1 MPIRYTPNATV
12 KASITTRPITV
23 APHPASYGSPQYI
36 IGVYLGFGMEFTM
49 SDQAFDLISVGG
61 GSGGLACAQRAAEYG
76 ATAAVI
82 EPHRLGGTC
91 VNVGCVPKKVMWNAA
106 GVALSLSDA
115 NDYGFD
121 VAPGDNDWALLKAKR
136 DAYVLRLNGIYE
148 RNLQAK
154 GVAYVRGA
162 ARFLDQRTLEVNGQR
177 MSAQHIVIA
186 TGGKPWVPNLPG
198 VELGITS
205 DGFFELAARPQRVA
219 VIGSGYIACELAS
232 AFREL
237 GCQVEQFIRKER
249 LLRNFDAMLGKSL
262 MREVRAQGITIHEQV
277 VPAAVRAESG
287 RKTLVAEDGRNF
299 GGFDCLLWAVGREAN
314 VAALDLGKA
323 GVAVDDNNY
332 VITDAFQ
339 NTNAQRGYAIGDV
352 TGRAALTPVAIAAG
366 RRLSDRL
373 FGADRTRHLEYST
386 IPTVVFTHPPIG
398 TVGASEA
405 EARAQF
411 GDAVKVYVADFTPMY
426 HALTTRKSHTDMKL
440 VCVGPEQKIVGCHII
455 GIGADEMLQG
465 FAVAIRMGA
474 TKSDFDDTVA
484 IHPTSAEEL
493 VTMR

>member
-1 MPIRYTPNATV
+1 V
-12 KASITTRPITV
+12 
-23 APHPASYGSPQYI
+23 
-36 IGVYLGFGMEFTM
+36 

-76 ATAAVI
+76 AKAAVI

-106 GVALSLSDA
+106 SVALSLTDA
-115 NDYGFD
+115 NDYGFN
-121 VAPGDNDWALLKAKR
+121 VTVGDNDWAALKRKR

-148 RNLQAK
+148 RNLAAK

-162 ARFLDQRTLEVNGQR
+162 ARFLDKNTVEVNGER
-177 MSAQHIVIA
+177 LTARHIVIA
-186 TGGKPWVPNLPG
+186 TGGKPTWPQLPG
-198 VELGITS
+198 AEHGITS
-205 DGFFELAARPQRVA
+205 DGFFELPQRPKRVA
-219 VIGSGYIACELAS
+219 IVGSGYVACELAG
-232 AFREL
+232 AFHEL
-237 GCQVEQFIRKER
+237 GTQVEMFIRKDHV
-249 LLRNFDAMLGKSL
+249 LMSFDAMLGKSL
-262 MREVRAQGITIHEQV
+262 MRELDEQGIAVHRHV
-277 VPAAVRAESG
+277 VPARVREDAGS
-287 RKTLVAEDGRNF
+287 KTLTAADGREF
-299 GGFDCLLWAVGREAN
+299 SGFDCLLWAVGRSAN
-314 VAALDLGKA
+314 TAGLHLGKA
-323 GVAVDDNNY
+323 GVALDDCNY
-332 VITDAFQ
+332 IVTDGFQ
-339 NTNAQRGYAIGDV
+339 NTAVPGIYAIGDV

-373 FGADRTRHLEYST
+373 FGGKADRRLEYSM

-405 EARAQF
+405 EARAAH

-426 HALTTRKSHTDMKL
+426 HALTERKTHTDMKL
-440 VCVGPEQKIVGCHII
+440 VCVGPDQRIIGCHII
-455 GIGADEMLQG
+455 GTGADEMLQG

-474 TKSDFDDTVA
+474 TKRDFDDTVA